1 MAVILLQCTY
11 LAAVGFCFA
20 TAEWL
25 MLRAEKNLTTRTLV
39 MCQLLIIVWCM
50 PQLFLVFVSSR
61 GMKYA
66 LYGISYVGISFIGP
80 CWLAFSR
87 LYSRKRLSPR
97 AGLLLFGIAAFD
109 YGMFLTNGLHRLFY
123 RSFQLDQVVYGPVFC
138 FHTAFSYVCVIWGMA
153 IVLQNFRKNRVDK
166 RHVTIIILA
175 AVVPLIFNMLYLS
188 GTVKS
193 GFDLTPPVFAL
204 SSFLML
210 VAVFRYDFLDI
221 HVAASRQIFASMSE
235 GIIVCNQRGKV
246 TCCNQAVCGYVDVK
260 NGDEYETVLRRLQ
273 EKCSR
278 EGDDGERAWEDL
290 ERDGAV
296 LDLLDGRKVRLKQ
309 YHIRGRRGKETAV
322 VLLLTDV
329 GEYYELLRQNRE
341 LAISEQR
348 LAIERERNRIAQE
361 VHDTTGHTLTMIQS
375 LTKLARIG
383 FKGKEPEN
391 GGIDAEILDYLC
403 QAQELA
409 ADGIRQLR
417 WSINH
422 LRMGCDGQL
431 VSQGVRQLAD
441 SVKELKVDVEIQ
453 GEDSFAYSHL
463 SRVVYQCLRE
473 AVTNCLKYAQAAH
486 MDVIVKFGE
495 NGLGVYIFDDGQGC
509 GSIDEHNGLSGIRQR
524 IAGAGGQVRF
534 RSAAGEGFQI
544 FFELPLGKEQ
554 EPQYKEGGKR

>member
-193 GFDLTPPVFAL
+193 GCDLTPPVFAL

-278 EGDDGERAWEDL
+278 EGDDGERAWENL

-309 YHIRGRRGKETAV
+309 YHIRGNWPYRSSGWLSSGSGTASP
-322 VLLLTDV
+322 
-329 GEYYELLRQNRE
+329 RK
-341 LAISEQR
+341 S
-348 LAIERERNRIAQE
+348 
-361 VHDTTGHTLTMIQS
+361 TT
-375 LTKLARIG
+375 
-383 FKGKEPEN
+383 P
-391 GGIDAEILDYLC
+391 
-403 QAQELA
+403 
-409 ADGIRQLR
+409 
-417 WSINH
+417 
-422 LRMGCDGQL
+422 
-431 VSQGVRQLAD
+431 QGTR
-441 SVKELKVDVEIQ
+441 
-453 GEDSFAYSHL
+453 
-463 SRVVYQCLRE
+463 
-473 AVTNCLKYAQAAH
+473 
-486 MDVIVKFGE
+486 
-495 NGLGVYIFDDGQGC
+495 
-509 GSIDEHNGLSGIRQR
+509 
-524 IAGAGGQVRF
+524 
-534 RSAAGEGFQI
+534 
-544 FFELPLGKEQ
+544 
-554 EPQYKEGGKR
+554 